1 MIIFIQEVHLDYVVA
16 AANLKAEMYSIPQV
30 RDRNSIKDMVNKV
43 KVEEFTPR
51 SGVKIETT
59 DAEMEASRNSTGS
72 LG

>member
-1 MIIFIQEVHLDYVVA
+1 
-16 AANLKAEMYSIPQV
+16 MYSIPQV

-43 KVEEFTPR
+43 KVAEFTPR